1 MNGFSGPKSFRDS
14 RETGPETWARCGE
27 ETESLLIVQIH
38 LLFW

>member
-1 MNGFSGPKSFRDS
+1 MKSFRDF
-14 RETGPETWARCGE
+14 RETGPRCGE